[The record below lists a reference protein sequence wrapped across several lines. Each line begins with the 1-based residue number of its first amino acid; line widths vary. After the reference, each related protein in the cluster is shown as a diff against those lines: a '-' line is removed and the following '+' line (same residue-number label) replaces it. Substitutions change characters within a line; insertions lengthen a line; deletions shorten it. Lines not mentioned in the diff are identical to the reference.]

1 MTKLAILFS
10 GIFALVTVY
19 AVATDYRTPEGF
31 YSTPKVKKVKNIRE
45 RSIGTAGRRHHGFMH
60 GK

>member
-10 GIFALVTVY
+10 GIFACMTVY
-19 AVATDYRTPEGF
+19 AVSTDYGKPEGF
-31 YSTPKVKKVKNIRE
+31 YSTPRVQKVKNIRE
-45 RSIGTAGRRHHGFMH
+45 RSTGTYGRRHHGFMH